1 MLGKKKEESVLESV
15 KKIIAD
21 TLEIDVKEV
30 KEESNLIADLGM
42 ESLDLVDLV
51 FALEEEIGTEFED
64 EELLSIK
71 TVKDLLNLIDEK
83 TK

>member
-1 MLGKKKEESVLESV
+1 MDYFDKIKEALSDKLNGKEL
-15 KKIIAD
+15 
-21 TLEIDVKEV
+21 TLD
-30 KEESNLIADLGM
+30 SSFRDLGID
-42 ESLDLVDLV
+42 SLDLVDLV
-51 FALEEEIGTEFED
+51 FALEEEIGTEFKD

>member
-1 MLGKKKEESVLESV
+1 MDYFDKIKEALSDKLNGKEL
-15 KKIIAD
+15 
-21 TLEIDVKEV
+21 TLD
-30 KEESNLIADLGM
+30 SSFRDLGID
-42 ESLDLVDLV
+42 SLDLVDLV

-71 TVKDLLNLIDEK
+71 TVNDLLNLIDEK

>member
-1 MLGKKKEESVLESV
+1 MNYFDKIKEALSDKLNGKEL
-15 KKIIAD
+15 
-21 TLEIDVKEV
+21 TLD
-30 KEESNLIADLGM
+30 SSFRDLGID
-42 ESLDLVDLV
+42 SLDLVDLV

-71 TVKDLLNLIDEK
+71 TVKDLLTLIDEK

>member
-1 MLGKKKEESVLESV
+1 MDYLDKIKEALSDKLNGKEL
-15 KKIIAD
+15 
-21 TLEIDVKEV
+21 TLD
-30 KEESNLIADLGM
+30 SSFRDLGID
-42 ESLDLVDLV
+42 SLDLVDLV
-51 FALEEEIGTEFED
+51 FALEEEIGTEFKD

>member
-1 MLGKKKEESVLESV
+1 MDYFDKIKEALSDKLNGKEL
-15 KKIIAD
+15 
-21 TLEIDVKEV
+21 TLD
-30 KEESNLIADLGM
+30 SSFRDLGID
-42 ESLDLVDLV
+42 SLDLVDLV
-51 FALEEEIGTEFED
+51 FALEEEIGAEFED

>member
-1 MLGKKKEESVLESV
+1 MDYFDKIKEALSDKLNGKEL
-15 KKIIAD
+15 
-21 TLEIDVKEV
+21 TLD
-30 KEESNLIADLGM
+30 SSFRDLGID
-42 ESLDLVDLV
+42 SLDLVDLV

>member
-1 MLGKKKEESVLESV
+1 MNYFDKIKEALSDKLNGKEL
-15 KKIIAD
+15 
-21 TLEIDVKEV
+21 TLD
-30 KEESNLIADLGM
+30 SSFRDLGID
-42 ESLDLVDLV
+42 SLDLVDLV

>member
-1 MLGKKKEESVLESV
+1 M
-15 KKIIAD
+15 
-21 TLEIDVKEV
+21 TLD
-30 KEESNLIADLGM
+30 SSFRDLGID
-42 ESLDLVDLV
+42 SLDLVDLV